1 MAHIQWKDRY
11 DINYKEI
18 DDQHKGL
25 VGILNHMIDL
35 LDQEPDADAIR
46 GVWTR
51 IESEIVEFRGVT
63 RAKVSGTFYFAVP
76 FCRWYADIVFT

>member
-1 MAHIQWKDRY
+1 MKVGACSGERDGRR
-11 DINYKEI
+11 NRTKESR
-18 DDQHKGL
+18 
-25 VGILNHMIDL
+25 NP
-35 LDQEPDADAIR
+35 DQEPDADAIR